1 MRFTDSESS
10 TIMQGRPRLAM
21 KTFTEYRDDSIRN
34 LSAIDDLK
42 TQERARK
49 ILAMETPV
57 FGNLKPEDI
66 SISPPPANDDP
77 ITINELHYLSNVT
90 INNSE
95 EALKFIQDTD
105 NDIMKP
111 FLDYA
116 WKNMMQ
122 LNKRAYQ
129 ALMQQAAKFERYY
142 KHMYLR
148 PRPSRLA
155 EVLGMHIEVQDS
167 KTAHTPA
174 YPSGHAC
181 QAMVAA
187 LAMAREYEREEKGLI
202 RVAYKVAQARV
213 DAGFH
218 YPSDM
223 DAGFEI
229 AFQLYDNIQWDIFHD
244 QRVQD
249 V

>member
-1 MRFTDSESS
+1 M
-10 TIMQGRPRLAM
+10 M
-21 KTFTEYRDDSIRN
+21 KNFLEYRTDTIRN
-34 LSAIDDLK
+34 LVAIDDLSSQK
-42 TQERARK
+42 RARK
-49 ILAMETPV
+49 LLAMETPV
-57 FGNLKPEDI
+57 FGELKPEDVTI
-66 SISPPPANDDP
+66 SQPPANDDP

-90 INNSE
+90 INNNE

-122 LNKRAYQ
+122 INKRAYK

-155 EVLGMHIEVQDS
+155 AALGMHIEVQDS
-167 KTAHTPA
+167 ETAHTPA

-187 LAMAREYEREEKGLI
+187 LVMGREYRREQKGLI
-202 RVAYKVAQARV
+202 QVAYKVAQARV

-223 DAGFEI
+223 DAGFEV
-229 AFQLYDNIQWDIFHD
+229 AFQLYDNVQWDIFHE
-244 QRVQD
+244 QRVQEL
-249 V
+249 